1 MTMWRMT
8 AIELRDAVHAGSISA
23 LEVVDSCLE
32 RITELNPAIN
42 AVTVAL
48 PQEAR
53 ETARTIDRK
62 RARRESLGALAG
74 VPFTVKEDLHVAGT
88 PTTFGVPRLRHLVAP
103 ADAPPVRRLRAAD
116 AIPIAHTNLSDLSIG
131 GTNTRSQLY
140 GTTFNP
146 WDLGKSPGGSGGGDA
161 AAVAA
166 GLVPLGLGNDS
177 GGSIRLPAMFCGITG
192 LKPGYG
198 RFPADHRIGPAEPS
212 LASQLFPVDGPLAR
226 TVADL
231 SVAYEILA
239 GDDPAD
245 PRTAPIPLAGRPLN
259 EPVRVGVTVDPGG
272 GGVASGVSDAIARA
286 ADALREAG
294 YVLEEIEVP
303 RLSDA
308 LDGYHT
314 LINTEF
320 GLAWPSIRPLLTDES
335 AAHLELSMR
344 HHPPADLEHYIAAT
358 GLRHGVI
365 RDWRQFQER
374 YPLLLGPVNTR
385 PAGPADAS
393 DTTTAPLENPLRLCT
408 ASTFVGVPAVAVPT
422 GLWEGMPTGVQL
434 IGPHHREDICLV
446 AAQAIETRL
455 GTLTPIDAFARLPCS
470 RRKDRPPKRS
480 R

>member
-1 MTMWRMT
+1 MTRWRMT
-8 AIELRDAVHAGSISA
+8 AVELRDAVRAGSISA

-32 RITELNPAIN
+32 RIAELNPAIN
-42 AVTVAL
+42 AVTVAW
-48 PQEAR
+48 PQDAR
-53 ETARTIDRK
+53 AAAKMIDRK
-62 RARRESLGALAG
+62 RARRVPLGGLAG

-88 PTTFGVPRLRHLVAP
+88 PTTFGVPRLRNLVAP

-116 AIPIAHTNLSDLSIG
+116 AIAIAHTNLSDLSIG

-146 WDLGKSPGGSGGGDA
+146 WNLGKSPGGSGGGDA

-177 GGSIRLPAMFCGITG
+177 GGSIRLPATSCGITG
-192 LKPGYG
+192 LKPGDGAHSG
-198 RFPADHRIGPAEPS
+198 RLPRRSLRAYARIPAVPGRWPAGRS
-212 LASQLFPVDGPLAR
+212 

-231 SVAYEILA
+231 WVAYEILA

-245 PRTAPIPLAGRPLN
+245 PRTTPIPLTGEPLN
-259 EPVRVGVTVDPGG
+259 APVRVGVTVDPGG
-272 GGVASGVSDAIARA
+272 GGVAPGVVDHPRA
-286 ADALREAG
+286 ARRLARRSAMR
-294 YVLEEIEVP
+294 LEEIEVP
-303 RLSDA
+303 RLEDA
-308 LDGYHT
+308 LDGYLT

-320 GLAWPSIRPLLTDES
+320 GLVWPSVRPLLTDES
-335 AAHLELSMR
+335 AAHLERSMR

-365 RDWRQFQER
+365 RDWRQFQQR
-374 YPLLLGPVNTR
+374 YPLGRFDPVNTR

-422 GLWEGMPTGVQL
+422 GLWEGMPNR
-434 IGPHHREDICLV
+434 GPAHR
-446 AAQAIETRL
+446 AS
-455 GTLTPIDAFARLPCS
+455 PS
-470 RRKDRPPKRS
+470 
-480 R
+480 